1 MLFPGIK
8 EKERLHPF
16 QERIVLECVVQLLLE
31 HGLCLKHEG
40 LLIFPTLF
48 PVSATRDGA
57 PIGHSVSLY
66 YDFSGAIDNIYSSL
80 VVHLALSEQFGR
92 VRLWEGEAEFEQAGQ
107 GICGLRKIGNRR
119 GVAHMDLLFGPD
131 TSAAVRDLFTVFV
144 EDHLRKEGVSITE
157 VLAST
162 CVSCQYRFEEPLL
175 RDRLADGYTDVLCP
189 RCETR
194 NRINQGAEKTRVS
207 NPAVEE
213 ELFALKTVIG
223 RKSEQAVREI
233 KRAFEEAQYQQPT
246 AEPIRILHLS
256 DVHFTAD
263 DDPVTRLQPLISDL
277 TDQQDGLG
285 LERLDY
291 LVISGDL
298 TNRAS
303 AEEFE
308 QAYQFIS
315 QLIERFELSAERC
328 IIVPGNHDL
337 SWDQSV
343 YDWKQKRLVDEQKQ
357 KPGSFARQGDG
368 YLVRNEEKHHLR
380 FENFGKF
387 YHTLVQQPYPLKA
400 DEQYLSFL
408 FPETRLQFLA
418 MNSAWEI
425 DEFFK
430 TRSSINVSALSKGLL
445 KADEQTKKAKEAGTL
460 APDVNVLRIAVWHH
474 PATGNEKIQDDAF
487 LERLRPASVRLC
499 LHGHVHEDRADL
511 IGYLHPTRK
520 IHVAGA
526 GSFGAVAKDRPES
539 IGLLFDLWRTQPEHL
554 TVARHPL
561 KIPPRSARPPL
572 RKGAF
577 WSPPLQ
583 KGGQGGFTPP

>member
-1 MLFPGIK
+1 
-8 EKERLHPF
+8 
-16 QERIVLECVVQLLLE
+16 
-31 HGLCLKHEG
+31 
-40 LLIFPTLF
+40 
-48 PVSATRDGA
+48 
-57 PIGHSVSLY
+57 
-66 YDFSGAIDNIYSSL
+66 
-80 VVHLALSEQFGR
+80 
-92 VRLWEGEAEFEQAGQ
+92 
-107 GICGLRKIGNRR
+107 
-119 GVAHMDLLFGPD
+119 
-131 TSAAVRDLFTVFV
+131 
-144 EDHLRKEGVSITE
+144 
-157 VLAST
+157 
-162 CVSCQYRFEEPLL
+162 
-175 RDRLADGYTDVLCP
+175 
-189 RCETR
+189 
-194 NRINQGAEKTRVS
+194 
-207 NPAVEE
+207 
-213 ELFALKTVIG
+213 
-223 RKSEQAVREI
+223 VREI

-256 DVHFTAD
+256 DVHLTAD
-263 DDPVTRLQPLISDL
+263 DDPVARLQPLISDL

-337 SWDQSV
+337 SWDQPV

-368 YLVRNEEKHHLR
+368 YLVRNEEEYHLR

-387 YHTLVQQPYPLKA
+387 YHTLVQQPYP
-400 DEQYLSFL
+400 
-408 FPETRLQFLA
+408 
-418 MNSAWEI
+418 
-425 DEFFK
+425 
-430 TRSSINVSALSKGLL
+430 L

-520 IHVAGA
+520 IHIAEA

-539 IGLLFDLWRTQPEHL
+539 IPRLYNAIEVERDHS
-554 TVARHPL
+554 
-561 KIPPRSARPPL
+561 KIRVHTRCM
-572 RKGAF
+572 
-577 WSPPLQ
+577 
-583 KGGQGGFTPP
+583 